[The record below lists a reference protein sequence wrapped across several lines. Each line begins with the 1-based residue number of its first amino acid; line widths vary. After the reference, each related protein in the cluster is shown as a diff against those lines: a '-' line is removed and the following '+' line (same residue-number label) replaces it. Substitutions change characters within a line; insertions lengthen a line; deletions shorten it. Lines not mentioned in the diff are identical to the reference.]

1 MPVGIRKIF
10 LWPNNAML
18 GIWRKWR
25 KPMTE
30 TLESVLASLPVQQQE
45 AIAQQTK
52 QLVAEEMTL
61 RELRKARVRSQELM
75 GRTLNVNQTAVSKI
89 ERRADMY
96 VSTLRAFIEAMGG
109 ELEIIARFPD
119 HPPVKITQF
128 QELADKP

>member
-1 MPVGIRKIF
+1 
-10 LWPNNAML
+10 
-18 GIWRKWR
+18 
-25 KPMTE
+25 MTE
-30 TLESVLASLPVQQQE
+30 TLESVIASLSVQQQE

-52 QLVAEEMTL
+52 QLIAEEMTL
-61 RELRKARVRSQELM
+61 RELRKARARSQDLM

-109 ELEIIARFPD
+109 ELDIIARFPD